1 MLFVLVGLWTIGI
14 LLLLTDPKR
23 LTTRW
28 ISSIA
33 FTGGSGGL
41 SAVIADHIIPAFSE
55 RGWLTESS
63 AELLSRAENVSSL
76 LCYYGLPY
84 TFLMF
89 ALVYHPG
96 YPHWQRGRWLAW
108 ALLVPVAGSLLFE
121 AKPGAP
127 IPYGYVTAWAT
138 PYILAGIGLLLSVTL
153 QERNS
158 FLRRNRMLV
167 TAAAVPTLLFA
178 LFTLYLLPTFF
189 GMYEW
194 WRYNTVVI
202 AFTIAVIIGSS
213 FRYGFMGLQ
222 ISIQN
227 QKLDYTL
234 RAITSGTS
242 ILNHA
247 IKNDVGKIRLFGEKI
262 KLDAEDGLTEPEELI
277 RDVEVIMRAS
287 QHIYDMIYRIQ
298 GQTQEIS
305 LRLEEVQPA
314 ELMKECLTML
324 APDLQAVELN
334 EEYAYKGTLL
344 ADRAQLC
351 EVWTNVLTNAL
362 EAMPQGGALTVR
374 VSETKR
380 KIVVEVK
387 DNGCGMEKHQ
397 LKRVFDP
404 FYSTKSGKKMNFG
417 LGLSYC
423 YAIVQKHKG
432 TMNIHSKPGQG
443 TSVFM
448 QFPKPKQSLS
458 GGPDT
463 AGREGK
469 QSEGG

>member
-1 MLFVLVGLWTIGI
+1 MLFVLVGLWTIG
-14 LLLLTDPKR
+14 LLLILTDPKR
-23 LTTRW
+23 STTRW

-41 SAVIADHIIPAFSE
+41 SAVIADHLVPAFAE
-55 RGWLTESS
+55 RGWLTEPAAYVLGR
-63 AELLSRAENVSSL
+63 AELTSSL
-76 LCYYGLPY
+76 ICYYGLPY

-89 ALVYHPG
+89 ALVYHPN
-96 YPHWQRGRWLAW
+96 YPLWGRGKWLPL
-108 ALLVPVAGSLLFE
+108 ALLVPVAGSLLFD
-121 AKPGAP
+121 AKPGDP
-127 IPYGYVTAWAT
+127 IPYGYVTVWAT

-189 GMYEW
+189 GMHEY
-194 WRYNTVVI
+194 WRYNTFLI
-202 AFTIAVIIGSS
+202 AFTIAVIVGSS

-262 KLDAEDGLTEPEELI
+262 KFDAADGLTNAEELT
-277 RDVEVIMRAS
+277 RDVEVIMKAS

-298 GQTQEIS
+298 GQTQEVT
-305 LRLEEVQPA
+305 LRTEEILPA
-314 ELMKECLTML
+314 ELMRECLDML
-324 APDLQAVELN
+324 APEMHGIEVNEL
-334 EEYAYKGTLL
+334 YAYPGRLI
-344 ADRAQLC
+344 ADRAQLG

-362 EAMPQGGALTVR
+362 EAMPQGGTLSVKI
-374 VSETKR
+374 SETKR
-380 KIVVEVK
+380 KIVIEVK
-387 DNGCGMEKHQ
+387 DSGLGMEKHQ

-404 FYSTKSGKKMNFG
+404 FYSTKNGKKMNFG

-448 QFPKPKQSLS
+448 QFPKPGNEKIRTV
-458 GGPDT
+458 DV
-463 AGREGK
+463 EG
-469 QSEGG
+469 QRSS